1 MAKYETLGGYVTKAE
16 TFAKLQHHLKEA
28 EDMCYTISHLMRTE
42 SGHKDELLAAGF
54 RGIGQLLA
62 RVSDQ
67 ILKLGQGKL
76 Q

>member
-1 MAKYETLGGYVTKAE
+1 MKYETSAGYVTKAD

-28 EDMCYTISHLMRTE
+28 EDMCYVISHLLRTE
-42 SGHKDELLAAGF
+42 DSHKDELLATGWRAV
-54 RGIGQLLA
+54 GQLLA

-67 ILKLGQGKL
+67 ILKLGMGKL